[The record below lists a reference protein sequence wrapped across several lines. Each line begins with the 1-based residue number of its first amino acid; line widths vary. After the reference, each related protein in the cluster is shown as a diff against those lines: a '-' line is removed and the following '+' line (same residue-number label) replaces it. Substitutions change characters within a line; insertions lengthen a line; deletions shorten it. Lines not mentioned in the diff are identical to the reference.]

1 MLIRDY
7 RRSDAA
13 EITRL
18 FYETVRSVNLQHYSQ
33 EQVHAWAPAVPD
45 PAAWHSRMSRRSTL
59 VAEEDG
65 QIVGF
70 TELQRDGHLDMFY
83 CRKDVVGRGV
93 GRLLYQAVESKA
105 IGLGLGRIFADVSI
119 TARRFF
125 ANCGFSVVRQQT
137 VTRGGIELLNF
148 RMKKRLPGIT
158 HPAGSSSPG
167 GPVDRIR
174 CS

>member
-7 RRSDAA
+7 KRSDAT
-13 EITRL
+13 EITWL
-18 FYETVRSVNLQHYSQ
+18 FYETVRSINRQHYSQ
-33 EQVHAWAPAVPD
+33 EQVCAWAPAIPD
-45 PAAWHSRMSRRSTL
+45 PETWHSRMSRRCTL

-70 TELQRDGHLDMFY
+70 AELQRDGHLDMFY
-83 CRKDVVGRGV
+83 CRKDVIGRGV
-93 GRLLYQAVESKA
+93 GRLLYQTVESKA
-105 IGLGLGRIFADVSI
+105 IGLRLERISADVSI

-125 ANCGFSVVRQQT
+125 ENCGFSVVCEQT

-148 RMKKRLPGIT
+148 RMEKRVPRVIRRV
-158 HPAGSSSPG
+158 GSSSPG

-174 CS
+174 RP